1 MFSTLSVRRETL
13 KEAAIVLGLASVGLT
28 LFHFFGIDMAHAQ
41 LISPED
47 SPDNITTATGGE
59 GSFRN
64 LAKTIVNFFLYFL
77 GFIATVMIIYGGVLY
92 VTSAGNDENVGKAKN
107 ILLYAVIGIVVILLS
122 FAIVNTI
129 LTAGTGSSATT

>member
-13 KEAAIVLGLASVGLT
+13 KEAAIVLGLMSAGLV
-28 LFHFFGIDMAHAQ
+28 LFNVLGIDMAQAQ

-77 GFIATVMIIYGGVLY
+77 GFIATIMIIYGGILY
-92 VTSAGNDENVGKAKN
+92 VTSAGNDENVGKAKK
-107 ILLYAVIGIVVILLS
+107 ILLYAIVGIIVILLS
-122 FAIVNTI
+122 FAIVNTV